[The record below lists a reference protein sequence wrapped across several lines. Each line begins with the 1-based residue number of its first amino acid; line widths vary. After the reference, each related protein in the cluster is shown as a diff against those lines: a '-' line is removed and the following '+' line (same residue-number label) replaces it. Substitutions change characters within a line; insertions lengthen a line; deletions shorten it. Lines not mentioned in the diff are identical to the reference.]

1 MWDAVND
8 PLNKLNEGNSLN
20 KVKEGDAL
28 RKFKQAGCP

>member
-8 PLNKLNEGNSLN
+8 PLNKLKEGNSLN

-28 RKFKQAGCP
+28 SKFKQVGCP